1 MAATVDTEIVY
12 AEVTRM
18 PVQKV
23 AQELNE
29 SLGATLVS
37 VLAGS
42 KDPKISYKWAKPA
55 GPHPRDEA
63 KKRLQLALR
72 AWRIVSTSEGAD
84 VARMWFLGANP
95 WLGEVSPV
103 EAIGHDRSKEVME
116 AAMAMV
122 EDRFAG

>member
-18 PVQKV
+18 PVQK
-23 AQELNE
+23 AGLRA
-29 SLGATLVS
+29 LGATLVAS
-37 VLAGS
+37 LVGS

-95 WLGEVSPV
+95 WLGETSPV